1 MAINTKFAQ
10 KSFLGLP
17 PWAKGVV
24 AVAVIGVVG
33 YAIFKVTQKLGS
45 TEEAD
50 RKEDNEV
57 QQELQNE
64 IKKKPATYADSQYRT
79 FANTIE
85 TAGFDLGTDEDAIY
99 STFRKLKN
107 NTDYLKLLTAWG
119 KPNRTVYEWG
129 VGRKMT
135 LPQYIRWEMSDTEV
149 KKVNDILQSKGIT
162 YRV

>member
-24 AVAVIGVVG
+24 AVVAIGAAG
-33 YAIFKVTQKLGS
+33 YAIYKVTQMLNGDD
-45 TEEAD
+45 EQDA
-50 RKEDNEV
+50 KETSEV
-57 QQELQNE
+57 QLE
-64 IKKKPATYADSQYRT
+64 IERESKKKPASYADSQYRT

-85 TAGFDLGTDEDAIY
+85 TAGFDTGTDEDAIY

-107 NTDYLKLLTAWG
+107 NTDYLKLLNAWG
-119 KPNRTVYEWG
+119 KPNRKVYEWG
-129 VGRKMT
+129 VGRNMT
-135 LPQYIRWEMSDTEV
+135 LPQYIRWEMNDSEV
-149 KKVNDILQSKGIT
+149 KKVNDILKSKGIT

>member
-1 MAINTKFAQ
+1 MAVNTKFAQ

-17 PWAKGVV
+17 PWAKGIV
-24 AVAVIGVVG
+24 AVAVVGVVG
-33 YAIFKVTQKLGS
+33 YALYKITQKLGG
-45 TEEAD
+45 EEEQD
-50 RKEDNEV
+50 RKEDKDIVSEIE
-57 QQELQNE
+57 QES
-64 IKKKPATYADSQYRT
+64 KKKPASYADSQYKT

-85 TAGFDLGTDEDAIY
+85 TAGFDLGTDEAAIY

-107 NTDYLKLLTAWG
+107 NTDYLKLLNAWG

-135 LPQYIRWEMSDTEV
+135 LPQYIRWEMSDSEV
-149 KKVNDILQSKGIT
+149 KKVNDILKSKGIT

>member
-24 AVAVIGVVG
+24 AVVAIGAAG
-33 YAIFKVTQKLGS
+33 YAIYKVTQMLNGDD
-45 TEEAD
+45 EQDA
-50 RKEDNEV
+50 KETGEV
-57 QQELQNE
+57 QLE
-64 IKKKPATYADSQYRT
+64 IERESKKKPASYADSQYRT

-85 TAGFDLGTDEDAIY
+85 TAGFDTGTDEAAIY

-107 NTDYLKLLTAWG
+107 NTDYLKLLNAWG
-119 KPNRTVYEWG
+119 KPNRKVYEWG
-129 VGRKMT
+129 VGRNMT
-135 LPQYIRWEMSDTEV
+135 LPQYIRWEMNDSEV

>member
-33 YAIFKVTQKLGS
+33 YAIYKINQKLGD

-50 RKEDNEV
+50 RKEEGEV
-57 QQELQNE
+57 QNELAE
-64 IKKKPATYADSQYRT
+64 ESKKKPASYPDSQYRT

-85 TAGFDLGTDEDAIY
+85 TAGFDVGTDEAAIY

-119 KPNRTVYEWG
+119 KPNRKIYDWG
-129 VGRKMT
+129 MGYNYT
-135 LPQYIRWEMSDTEV
+135 LPQYIRYEMSDSEV
-149 KKVNDILQSKGIT
+149 KKVNDILQSKGIK

>member
-24 AVAVIGVVG
+24 AVVAIGAAA
-33 YAIFKVTQKLGS
+33 YAIYKVTQMLNGDD
-45 TEEAD
+45 EQDA
-50 RKEDNEV
+50 KETGEV
-57 QQELQNE
+57 QLE
-64 IKKKPATYADSQYRT
+64 IERESKKKPASYADSQYRT

-85 TAGFDLGTDEDAIY
+85 TAGFDVGTDEAAIY

-107 NTDYLKLLTAWG
+107 NTDYLKLLNAWG
-119 KPNRTVYEWG
+119 KPNRKVYEWG
-129 VGRKMT
+129 VGRNMT
-135 LPQYIRWEMSDTEV
+135 LPQYIRWEMNDSEV

>member
-1 MAINTKFAQ
+1 MAVNTKFAQ

-24 AVAVIGVVG
+24 AVTVLAVTV
-33 YAIFKVTQKLGS
+33 YAVFKITQKLSGL
-45 TEEAD
+45 EEQD
-50 RKEDNEV
+50 SKEDKDV
-57 QQELQNE
+57 VSE
-64 IKKKPATYADSQYRT
+64 IERESKTKPPSYADSQYKT

-85 TAGFDLGTDEDAIY
+85 TAGFDVGTDEAAIY

-107 NTDYLKLLTAWG
+107 NTDYLKLLNAWG

-135 LPQYIRWEMSDTEV
+135 LPQYIRWEMNDAEV
-149 KKVNDILQSKGIT
+149 KKVNDILKSKNIT

>member
-1 MAINTKFAQ
+1 MAVDTKFAKQ
-10 KSFLGLP
+10 SFLGLP

-33 YAIFKVTQKLGS
+33 YAIFKITQKVGN

-57 QQELQNE
+57 QNELQNE
-64 IKKKPATYADSQYRT
+64 IKKKPASYPDSQYRT

-119 KPNRTVYEWG
+119 KPNRKVYEWG
-129 VGRKMT
+129 VGRNMT
-135 LPQYIRWEMSDTEV
+135 LPQYIRWEMDDSEV
-149 KKVNDILQSKGIT
+149 KKVNDILQSKGIK

>member
-24 AVAVIGVVG
+24 AVAVIGVAG
-33 YAIFKVTQKLGS
+33 YAFFKLTQKLGDS
-45 TEEAD
+45 EEAD
-50 RKEDNEV
+50 RKEEGEV
-57 QQELQNE
+57 QNELAE
-64 IKKKPATYADSQYRT
+64 ESKKKPASYPDSQYRT

-85 TAGFDLGTDEDAIY
+85 TAGFDVGTDEAAIY

-119 KPNRTVYEWG
+119 KPNRKIYDWG
-129 VGRKMT
+129 MGYNYT
-135 LPQYIRWEMSDTEV
+135 LPQYIRYEMNDSEV
-149 KKVNDILQSKGIT
+149 KKVNDILSSKGIK

>member
-1 MAINTKFAQ
+1 MASSTKFAQ
-10 KSFLGLP
+10 QSFLGLP
-17 PWAKGVV
+17 PWAKGIV
-24 AVAVIGVVG
+24 AVAVVGAVG
-33 YAIFKVTQKLGS
+33 YAFYKLTQKLGD

-50 RKEDNEV
+50 RKEESEV
-57 QQELQNE
+57 QNELANE
-64 IKKKPATYADSQYRT
+64 SKKKPASYPDSQYRT

-85 TAGFDLGTDEDAIY
+85 TAGFDVGTDENAIY

-107 NTDYLKLLTAWG
+107 NTDYLKLISAWG

-135 LPQYIRWEMSDTEV
+135 LPQYIRWEMNDSEV
-149 KKVNDILQSKGIT
+149 KKVNDILSSKGIK

>member
-1 MAINTKFAQ
+1 MAVNTKFAQ
-10 KSFLGLP
+10 QSFLGLP
-17 PWAKGVV
+17 PWAKGIV
-24 AVAVIGVVG
+24 AVTVLGVVV
-33 YAIFKVTQKLGS
+33 YATYKISQKLGG
-45 TEEAD
+45 EEEQD
-50 RKEDNEV
+50 RKEDKDIVSEIE
-57 QQELQNE
+57 QES
-64 IKKKPATYADSQYRT
+64 KKKPASYADSQYKT

-85 TAGFDLGTDEDAIY
+85 TAGFDLGTDEAAIY

-107 NTDYLKLLTAWG
+107 NTDYLKLLNAWG

-149 KKVNDILQSKGIT
+149 KKVNDILKSKGIT

>member
-24 AVAVIGVVG
+24 AVVAIGAAG
-33 YAIFKVTQKLGS
+33 YAIYKVTQMFNGDD
-45 TEEAD
+45 EQDA
-50 RKEDNEV
+50 KETGEV
-57 QQELQNE
+57 QLE
-64 IKKKPATYADSQYRT
+64 IERESKKKPASYADSQYRT
-79 FANTIE
+79 FANAIE
-85 TAGFDLGTDEDAIY
+85 TAGFDVGTDEAAIY

-107 NTDYLKLLTAWG
+107 NTDYLKLLNAWG
-119 KPNRTVYEWG
+119 KPNRKVYEWG
-129 VGRKMT
+129 VGRNMT
-135 LPQYIRWEMSDTEV
+135 LPQYISWEMNDSEV